1 MSTFLACVNFY
12 SLTLCFSQKFLFLGF
27 FLFSVWFIWCLI
39 DCCLDEE
46 GVNDDI
52 EQEVDIVH
60 KLIKQNDHC
69 KDIYLEKYK
78 HLNSEITR
86 YRDLSWQIAALAWGM
101 YYALNWLVTQKCL
114 YFNLPREYFFFYI
127 FLIASSSTIFLLFC
141 EHSTIRNKRQRRII
155 EGAMGM
161 SVLRYTYLGE
171 DTGRPSFIF
180 SVGVFILAIWLPVIS
195 MCLFQN

>member
-1 MSTFLACVNFY
+1 M
-12 SLTLCFSQKFLFLGF
+12 
-27 FLFSVWFIWCLI
+27 
-39 DCCLDEE
+39 
-46 GVNDDI
+46 
-52 EQEVDIVH
+52 
-60 KLIKQNDHC
+60 
-69 KDIYLEKYK
+69 LERI
-78 HLNSEITR
+78 SAI
-86 YRDLSWQIAALAWGM
+86 
-101 YYALNWLVTQKCL
+101 ALNT
-114 YFNLPREYFFFYI
+114 FRESIRDRILFAVAVFAI